1 MFETL
6 SDISIL
12 AILQGIAE
20 FLPISSS
27 GHLVIGEKLL
37 DLHAPSMRLDLGLHM
52 GTLISVFVFY
62 RAVIWRIIQKRE
74 WCYVGRIILSAVPA
88 CLFYF
93 VGKDWFD
100 ETAKN
105 VTLVG
110 WLLIVTGVVLIS
122 TRFLPRGAKAVDTKG
137 SLLMGIAQAF
147 ALWPGLSRSGMTLAA
162 ARLGK
167 IDAEKSAEFSFLMS
181 APLIIG
187 GLLLEIMKSFDSTPI
202 LDKVTEV
209 SWGYVAFGAA
219 LSAVVGYFALKILL
233 QTLRSASFWMFG
245 IYCITA
251 GLFTVIL
258 V

>member
-1 MFETL
+1 MFENIF
-6 SDISIL
+6 DISIL

-37 DLHAPSMRLDLGLHM
+37 GIHAPSMRLDLGLHM
-52 GTLISVFVFY
+52 GTLVSIFVFY
-62 RAVIWRIIQKRE
+62 RAVIWRILQKRE
-74 WCYVGRIILSAVPA
+74 WGYIGRLVFSALPA

-93 VGKDWFD
+93 LGHEWFD
-100 ETAKN
+100 ATAKN

-110 WLLIVTGVVLIS
+110 WLLIVTGIVLIS
-122 TRFLPRGAKAVDTKG
+122 TRFLPRGEKSVGVWGA
-137 SLLMGIAQAF
+137 LLMGVAQAF

-181 APLIIG
+181 APLIVG
-187 GLLLEIMKSFDSTPI
+187 GLILEIIKSLNAAPTI
-202 LDKVTEV
+202 GAAAEV
-209 SWGYVAFGAA
+209 SWAHVAFGAA
-219 LSAVVGYFALKILL
+219 LSAVVGYFALRLL
-233 QTLRSASFWMFG
+233 LRTLRSASFWMFG
-245 IYCITA
+245 IYCLFT

>member
-37 DLHAPSMRLDLGLHM
+37 DLQAPGMRLDLGLHM

-62 RAVIWRIIQKRE
+62 RAVILRIIQKRE
-74 WCYVGRIILSAVPA
+74 WGYVGRIILSALPA

-93 VGKDWFD
+93 VGQEWFD
-100 ETAKN
+100 ATAKN

-110 WLLIVTGVVLIS
+110 WLLLVTGVVLIS
-122 TRFLPRGAKAVDTKG
+122 TRFLPRGEKVVGVRGAI
-137 SLLMGIAQAF
+137 LMGIAQAF

-187 GLLLEIMKSFDSTPI
+187 GLFLEIVKSLGETPV
-202 LDKVTEV
+202 LATAAEV

-219 LSAVVGYFALKILL
+219 LSALVGYFALKLL
-233 QTLRSASFWMFG
+233 LRSLRSASFWMFG
-245 IYCITA
+245 IYCLIA